1 MGLHRV
7 AELVD
12 AFYGR
17 VASRVETDGVMGAG
31 DVFVDGGRDPYRA
44 HAPGGQIHG
53 ANELLSS
60 RQMYNQDWNKTK
72 TVEVPFADYSSDGTK
87 WMYELSDAFS
97 KAVEGSAVIVI
108 DETMVM
114 NI

>member
-1 MGLHRV
+1 
-7 AELVD
+7 
-12 AFYGR
+12 
-17 VASRVETDGVMGAG
+17 
-31 DVFVDGGRDPYRA
+31 
-44 HAPGGQIHG
+44 
-53 ANELLSS
+53 
-60 RQMYNQDWNKTK
+60 MYNQDWNKTK